1 MLDQSLLKSHFIGR
15 DGFRWWIG
23 QIAPIDAWKEQVE
36 GGGWS
41 YRYKVRILGY
51 HPYRTTELSN
61 EDLPWAQAL
70 LPTTAGTGSANCATG
85 VQLQPGDIVVGFFL
99 DGDDAQIPVILAAFA
114 NTKQRPDSPYTSPFV
129 PFTGFNEFIDKNN
142 KTTPSQASQPTS
154 DAQRSPAD
162 LTDEQAK
169 KLSQQVGEQ
178 VVPTNSAIGDTV
190 HLANTVKNKQIDKIQ
205 GTVRNLLK
213 KIRKFQGDVEKIKA
227 EIDKAVDK
235 VVTYCNELVG
245 GIFNYLINGDGDKFP
260 GLMGILKEGLT
271 LLYKTVYAQILAA
284 TGNPAAAH
292 LAGVA
297 AQQAMVIPTKKLEE
311 AFSCIA
317 GSVIGNLTSAVSDIL
332 NSVVSNVDRFVTCA
346 AEQFTGS
353 LLNTIID
360 TIEVLIEGPLEGV
373 ANLLQFFSDFNVGNI
388 LRKGIELLADLGV
401 TFACNQNM
409 DNFKDLVSN
418 WVLGYGPASDAKAA
432 YDIVQ
437 ELTNYIASGQALNNI
452 TECFTDALDFASP
465 PTINIFGGQGSG
477 ATAVPIF
484 GNVTTDSSGNT
495 TASVIGVQVTD
506 SGSGYAYPPF
516 VEIVDDAD
524 QGYGAIARAT
534 IRDGRVS
541 SIYMVSEGENYSV
554 GDIAQYSVLDVLV
567 ENGGGGYED
576 AVVTDNLGN
585 TYNHQIVDGRIYQ
598 VEPLNNVVDAL
609 PILKVSSN
617 TGTGAILRPLLGDPK
632 FSGDVETV
640 VNCVV

>member
-23 QIAPIDAWKEQVE
+23 QIAPIDAWKQQVE

-51 HPYRTTELSN
+51 HPYSVAELSN

-70 LPTTAGTGSANCATG
+70 LPTTAGTGSANCTTG
-85 VQLQPGDIVVGFFL
+85 VQLQPGDVVVGFFL

-114 NTKQRPDSPYTSPFV
+114 NTTQRPDTLYTSPFV
-129 PFTGFNEFIDKNN
+129 PFTGFNEFIEKNN

-169 KLSQQVGEQ
+169 KLSQQVGQQ
-178 VVPTNSAIGDTV
+178 VVPTNSAIGDVV
-190 HLANTVKNKQIDKIQ
+190 HLANTVRNKQIDKIQ

-213 KIRKFQGDVEKIKA
+213 KIGKFQGDADKIKD
-227 EIDKAVDK
+227 EIDKVVDK
-235 VVTYCNELVG
+235 IVSYCNEFIG
-245 GIFNYLINGDGDKFP
+245 GLFDSLTVK
-260 GLMGILKEGLT
+260 LLEILKKGLN
-271 LLYKTVYAQILAA
+271 LLYKLVYAQVLAA

-297 AQQAMVIPTKKLEE
+297 AQQAMVIPVKKLEE

-317 GSVIGNLTSAVSDIL
+317 GSVIDNLKSAVADIL

-360 TIEVLIEGPLEGV
+360 TIEVFVEGPLEGV
-373 ANLLQFFSDFNVGNI
+373 QKLLQFFSDFNVGNM
-388 LRKGIELLADLGV
+388 LRDGIGLLTDLGV
-401 TFACNQNM
+401 TFACNQNT
-409 DNFKDLVSN
+409 DNFRGLVNN
-418 WVLGYGPASDAKAA
+418 WVLGYGPASDSKAA

-437 ELTNYIASGQALNNI
+437 EMTNYIASGQALNNI
-452 TECFTDALDFASP
+452 VECFTDALDFASP
-465 PTINIFGGQGSG
+465 PTINIFGGLGSG

-495 TASVIGVQVTD
+495 TASVIGVQVTNP
-506 SGSGYAYPPF
+506 GSGYKYPPF
-516 VEIVDDAD
+516 IEIVDDAD
-524 QGYGAIARAT
+524 QGYGAVART
-534 IRDGRVS
+534 KIKNGQVS

-554 GDIAQYSVLDVLV
+554 GDISQYSVLDVFV

-576 AVVTDNLGN
+576 AIVTDNLGN
-585 TYNHQIVDGRIYQ
+585 TYNSQIVDGRIYQ
-598 VEPLNNVVDAL
+598 VEPLNNVVDSF
-609 PILKVSSN
+609 PTLKVTSN

-632 FSGDVETV
+632 FTGEVETV

>member
-205 GTVRNLLK
+205 GTVKNLLK
-213 KIRKFQGDVEKIKA
+213 KIRKFQGDTERIKA

-235 VVTYCNELVG
+235 IVTFCNELVG
-245 GIFNYLINGDGDKFP
+245 GLFNYLINGDGDKFP
-260 GLMGILKEGLT
+260 GLMGILKQGLN
-271 LLYKTVYAQILAA
+271 LLYKLVYAQILAA
-284 TGNPAAAH
+284 TANPAAAH

-317 GSVIGNLTSAVSDIL
+317 GSVIDNLKSAISDIL